1 MGTALDEI
9 EFLARSE
16 HRIECLDALA
26 ERPHSRADLQA
37 ITGASSSTIG
47 RLLHEFET
55 RGWIR
60 RDGQQHRATSDGLFV
75 AGEVTTLLD
84 RIETRQQLRDVARW
98 LPAEKLGISMESFS
112 EAVVTVADSDDPY
125 KPVRRYDELIADAGT
140 MRAFGTATL
149 KSANAGSLYR
159 NVREGMKTEII
170 YPPPIVE
177 AVLEWSPSAA
187 KRGLEG
193 GNLTIL
199 LHDALP
205 CGLTIFDDRV
215 ALTGYDPDTGM
226 LRAIVDTNSP
236 EAREWAEA
244 LYESYR
250 NEARPLAPDLLEA

>member
-9 EFLARSE
+9 EFLVRSE
-16 HRIECLDALA
+16 HRVEALDALA
-26 ERPHSRADLQA
+26 ERPRSRDDLRA
-37 ITGASSSTIG
+37 LTGASSSTIG
-47 RLLHEFET
+47 RTLHEFEV

-60 RDGQQHRATSDGLFV
+60 RDGRQHRATSDGLFV

-84 RIETRQQLRDVARW
+84 RIETRQRLRDVARW
-98 LPAEKLGISMESFS
+98 LPAEKLGISMESFAD
-112 EAVVTVADSDDPY
+112 AVVTVADDDDPY
-125 KPVRRYDELIADAGT
+125 EPVRRYDELIADAGT

-149 KSANAGSLYR
+149 KSANAGTLYR
-159 NVREGMKTEII
+159 NVREGMTTEII

-177 AVLEWSPSAA
+177 AILEWSPTAA
-187 KRGLEG
+187 KKGLEG

-199 LHDALP
+199 MHDALP
-205 CGLTIFDDRV
+205 CGLTLFDDRV

-226 LRAIVDTNSP
+226 LRAVVDTNSP

-250 NEARPLAPDLLEA
+250 DEARPLGPDLLEA

>member
-1 MGTALDEI
+1 MDTALAEI
-9 EFLARSE
+9 EFLTRSA
-16 HRIECLDALA
+16 HRVECLDALA
-26 ERPHSRADLQA
+26 ERPRSRADLQA
-37 ITGASSSTIG
+37 LAGASSSTIG
-47 RLLHEFET
+47 RLLREFET

-60 RDGQQHRATSDGLFV
+60 RDGDRYRATSDGLFV
-75 AGEVTTLLD
+75 AGELTTLLD

-98 LPAEKLGISMESFS
+98 LPAEKLGISIESFS
-112 EAVVTVADSDDPY
+112 DAVVTVADSDDPY
-125 KPVRRYDELIADAGT
+125 KPIRRYDELIADAGT

-149 KSANAGSLYR
+149 KSANAGTLYR
-159 NVREGMKTEII
+159 NVRDGMRTEII

-177 AVLEWSPSAA
+177 VVLEWSPMAA
-187 KRGLEG
+187 KKGLEG

-244 LYESYR
+244 FYESYR
-250 NEARPLAPDLLEA
+250 DEARPLAPDLLEA